1 MLVFLLEISWKMTQ
15 KSKAAENYFKECLKV
30 NKFIDQSLHTE
41 ETRIRLASCHKHI
54 GKMYQERW
62 MRNKAEANFLTAI
75 MLYEELETEFPSLE
89 RREDLAEIYE
99 MIGDLYSQMNYLEEA
114 EEFLYGIDDR

>member
-1 MLVFLLEISWKMTQ
+1 MQFISLWTASESGAEKNKVVTTAMKMSADLQSLKVLKYYVDACLSIGNILENDIH

-75 MLYEELETEFPSLE
+75 MLYE
-89 RREDLAEIYE
+89 
-99 MIGDLYSQMNYLEEA
+99 
-114 EEFLYGIDDR
+114 